1 MRLRVSAYH
10 LDLARCGLRG
20 VRRHDSLQVGDE
32 RRLDVAFRRRHFARA
47 EARDEA
53 RRVVL
58 GARADGA
65 RLDSAPE
72 RRLRPALAREVRK
85 ELGERKRRARRAPQ
99 RHGEREVQPKR
110 SGEETALGARRDGE
124 GCFFRRRSS
133 SRNRREARRL
143 VVCVDVR
150 SPRVRE
156 RDRLLEAPR
165 DRQLHD
171 TLARGPGA
179 VQLEHA
185 AARGEQ
191 RARRRRTRKKSF
203 IVFLVVASPERRAPG
218 RAGDQ
223 QTAFVRARVSILRRA
238 VAGNAE
244 RERVAVPRRQ
254 AGEVHGARGAAVDWR
269 DHRKRK
275 SARHVQTFRTR
286 EKTRRRVV
294 QDQHASTFF
303 GVRKSV
309 QVVFFVLHAFV
320 FFVFFVVFVRAGKP
334 DAQERSVRRA
344 RDDASVRRR
353 LGV

>member
-1 MRLRVSAYH
+1 VFFFV
-10 LDLARCGLRG
+10 G
-20 VRRHDSLQVGDE
+20 VFPETVGKPDGSS
-32 RRLDVAFRRRHFARA
+32 FAST
-47 EARDEA
+47 
-53 RRVVL
+53 
-58 GARADGA
+58 
-65 RLDSAPE
+65 SAP
-72 RRLRPALAREVRK
+72 
-85 ELGERKRRARRAPQ
+85 RASA
-99 RHGEREVQPKR
+99 
-110 SGEETALGARRDGE
+110 SATA
-124 GCFFRRRSS
+124 S
-133 SRNRREARRL
+133 SRRP
-143 VVCVDVR
+143 C
-150 SPRVRE
+150 
-156 RDRLLEAPR
+156 

-171 TLARGPGA
+171 ALARGPGA

-185 AARGEQ
+185 AARREQ

-223 QTAFVRARVSILRRA
+223 QTAFVRARVSVLRRA

-254 AGEVHGARGAAVDWR
+254 AGEVHGARGAAG
-269 DHRKRK
+269 HRRRHRERK

-286 EKTRRRVV
+286 EKTCKRVV

-320 FFVFFVVFVRAGKP
+320 FFFVFHVFVRAGKP